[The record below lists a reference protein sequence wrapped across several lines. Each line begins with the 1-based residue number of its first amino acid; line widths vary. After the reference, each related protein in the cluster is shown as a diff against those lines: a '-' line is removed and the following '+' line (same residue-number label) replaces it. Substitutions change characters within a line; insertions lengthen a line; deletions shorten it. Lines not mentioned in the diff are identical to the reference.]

1 MSGEEFNNY
10 DMFNSGNSNTE
21 YSYENNTIYEEAQH
35 TNNLYLPN
43 TATFSSGQ
51 RTPSPGQNNSN
62 VEVGL

>member
-21 YSYENNTIYEEAQH
+21 YTIYEEAQH